1 MKLNNVA
8 IIYRKELTDIL
19 RDRKTVIAMFL
30 FPLIIFPL
38 ITVGFNRFEQRMR
51 DRAKQDTAR
60 IMILGEEHA
69 PELAQRIRANETFD
83 IAPASP
89 DYAQLIGD
97 KKVRAAVEF
106 PAGFESALAASAAPA
121 EPPKVKLYY
130 YQTETRSQGAVERI
144 EAIIAKYRSEL
155 VERRLAAQGMT
166 RAAVNPVEI
175 KQQNVADEEK
185 VAGSRFALLLPYF
198 IVFLCFMGAIGPAID
213 LSAGEK
219 ERGTLET
226 ILVSAVGRD
235 DLVLGKFL
243 LVLTTSLVT
252 AVMSLAAFGLSAR
265 YAGGFG
271 QPSAATPAFKVSP
284 QALLSVFLI
293 VMPMA
298 MLFAASLFAVSLMAK
313 NFKEAQSYT
322 GPMMIV
328 VILPAM
334 AGMLPGVEL
343 NAGLAMVPILN
354 VSLAAK
360 ELFTGSFPLG
370 HLAITFVSTC
380 VFAGI
385 ALLAAFRMFQ
395 TESVLFRD

>member
-1 MKLNNVA
+1 MKLANVG
-8 IIYRKELTDIL
+8 IIYRKELKDIL
-19 RDRKTVIAMFL
+19 RDRKTLISMFL
-30 FPLIIFPL
+30 FPLILFPL
-38 ITVGFNRFEQRMR
+38 MTVGFNRFEQRMR
-51 DRAKQDTAR
+51 ERARQDTAR
-60 IMILGEEHA
+60 IMILGAEHA
-69 PELAQRIRANETFD
+69 PELADRLRASETLEVV
-83 IAPASP
+83 AAAG
-89 DYAQLIGD
+89 DYAQQISD
-97 KKVRAAVEF
+97 KRIRAAVEI
-106 PAGFESALAASAAPA
+106 PAGLHSALAAGATPA
-121 EPPKVKLYY
+121 EPLQVKIYY
-130 YQTETRSQGAVERI
+130 YQTETRSESAAERI
-144 EAIIAKYRSEL
+144 EEIVARYRHDV
-155 VERRLAAQGMT
+155 VERRLAAHGMS
-166 RAAVNPVEI
+166 RASVNPVEI
-175 KQQNVADEEK
+175 QQQNVAAEEK
-185 VAGSRFALLLPYF
+185 VAGSRFAVILPYF
-198 IVFLCFMGAIGPAID
+198 IVFLCFMGAMGPAMD

-226 ILVSAVGRD
+226 ILASAVGRD

-252 AVMSLAAFGLSAR
+252 AVMSLASYALTMRFSAS
-265 YAGGFG
+265 YIEQMTGGRNF
-271 QPSAATPAFKVSP
+271 AISP

-293 VMPMA
+293 VLPMA
-298 MLFAASLFAVSLMAK
+298 TMFSAALFAVSLMAK
-313 NFKEAQSYT
+313 NFKEAQSYA

-370 HLAITFVSTC
+370 HLAIVFVSTC

-395 TESVLFRD
+395 SESVLFRN